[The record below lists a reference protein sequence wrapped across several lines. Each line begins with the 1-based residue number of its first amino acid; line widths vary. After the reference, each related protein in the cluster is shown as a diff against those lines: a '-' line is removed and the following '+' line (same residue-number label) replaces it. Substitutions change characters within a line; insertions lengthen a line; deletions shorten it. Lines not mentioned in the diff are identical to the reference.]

1 MHEALIR
8 YGLFLAETVTLLVAL
23 IVAMGVVV
31 GLISRQTRAG
41 RHRPEVEVKNLNR
54 RYDDLARMM
63 RDQMLPG
70 PEAKAARKA
79 DRRRQK
85 AEVREQRRRA
95 KHPQPPPLPGSGTPG
110 ASAVPSPG
118 ADTAPNPGATTSAS
132 GDGRPRVF
140 VLDFHGDLRATQVA
154 ALREEITAVLM
165 TATDRDEVVLR
176 LENPGGTVHE
186 QGLAASQLQRLKDH
200 GLRLTVAVDKVAA
213 SGGYM
218 MACVAHTILAAPFAV
233 VGSIG
238 VIDQLPN
245 FHRLLDRAGIDYEMF
260 KGGESKRTVT
270 MFGRTTE
277 EDRARRSEHVQE
289 VHELFK
295 QFVAAHR
302 PALDIFRVATGEY
315 WYGTRALELGLVDRL
330 ITSDDYLMAACEGAD
345 IFQVRFRS
353 ARTLRRRL
361 ASGVSNAVL
370 PLLPS

>member
-1 MHEALIR
+1 MHDALIR

-23 IVAMGVVV
+23 IIAV
-31 GLISRQTRAG
+31 GGIAALVSRQARAG
-41 RHRPEVEVKNLNR
+41 RHRPAVEVKNLNH
-54 RYDDLARMM
+54 RYEDLARAM
-63 RDQMLPG
+63 RDQMLSG
-70 PEAKAARKA
+70 PEVKASRKA
-79 DRRRQK
+79 DHRRRK

-95 KHPQPPPLPGSGTPG
+95 KRLRPPEPPEPRGTVAGAGTPVT
-110 ASAVPSPG
+110 AVVTPERPG
-118 ADTAPNPGATTSAS
+118 
-132 GDGRPRVF
+132 RRRVF
-140 VLDFHGDLRATQVA
+140 VLDFHGDLRATQVT

-165 TATDRDEVVLR
+165 TATEADEVVLR

-186 QGLAASQLQRLKDH
+186 QGLAASQLQRLKDR

-260 KGGESKRTVT
+260 KGGQSKRTVT

-277 EDRARRSEHVQE
+277 EDRVRRNEQVQE
-289 VHELFK
+289 IHGLFK

-302 PALDIFRVATGEY
+302 PGLDISQVATGEY
-315 WYGTRALELGLVDRL
+315 WYGTRALDLGLVDRL
-330 ITSDDYLMAACEGAD
+330 ITSDDYLMAAREAAD
-345 IFQVRFRS
+345 IFQVRYHA
-353 ARTLRRRL
+353 ARTLRQRL
-361 ASGVSNAVL
+361 AAGVSSAVL